1 MGEVNISDRGKFVYH
16 PSEKSIKASNIHR
29 FMVRNNITDYSDLIK
44 RSNGDVEWFWD
55 AVMKDLGISWYVPYE
70 QVMDKSRGLPWTRWF
85 LGGRIN
91 IAHNCVDRHQ
101 DALSG
106 SLACISQNEE
116 GSLRRVTYSELYS
129 SSNQLA
135 NALSRLGIGKGDV
148 VAIYMPMIP
157 EALIALMGIL
167 KVGAIFVPIFSGYAS
182 PALASRLDNT
192 DVKAIITT
200 DGYYRKKRITD
211 TKKEVDDVFHSVSSL
226 KHCIVFEHISN
237 PVQWHPDR
245 DLWWA
250 DLIHGQSTDFL
261 NEQMDSE
268 DPAMMLHTSGTTG
281 KPKATVHTHAGALV
295 QCTKEVAYYFD
306 VKTHT
311 SVFWVTDIGW
321 MMGPWEII
329 GTLALGGTVC
339 LMEGAIDY
347 PTKDRLWRFIEDNEV
362 NVFGISPTGVR
373 ALMTY
378 GSSLVQARDLSSLQ
392 ILGSTGEPWD
402 EKSWMWFFENVG
414 RSNCPII
421 NISGGTELFGCFVS
435 PLPIMALKPCT
446 VGGPGLGMA
455 VDVLDEQGNSIKE
468 SMGYLVCR
476 KPFPSMTRGFWKD
489 PDRYISTYWS
499 KWDDIWF
506 HGDWATIDADGQWFL
521 QGRTDDVIKIAGRR
535 LGPAEIESILIS
547 DRRVSEA
554 VAVGLP
560 DVTKGEKLTC
570 LVVLADAAQSGP
582 ALESDLK
589 ARVASMI
596 GKTFTPDDI
605 RFVKRLPKNRAGKI
619 TRGMIK
625 MKLSGTVIEDLSSLD
640 NPEVIDEI

>member
-1 MGEVNISDRGKFVYH
+1 MEDPDISVAGKFVYR
-16 PSEKSIKASNIHR
+16 PTDNSIKASNIHR
-29 FMVRNNITDYSDLIK
+29 FMVRNSILDYEELIK
-44 RSNGDVEWFWD
+44 RSSGDIEWFWD
-55 AVMKDLGISWYVPYE
+55 AVVKDLGISWYVPYK
-70 QVMDKSRGLPWTRWF
+70 QVMDASRGIPWTRWF
-85 LGGRIN
+85 LDGKIN
-91 IAHNCVDRHQ
+91 IAQNCVDRHRNLLG
-101 DALSG
+101 DSP
-106 SLACISQNEE
+106 ACIWQDEE
-116 GSLRRVTYSELYS
+116 GSQRRITYGDLLS

-135 NALSRLGIGKGDV
+135 NALRHLGIGKGDV
-148 VAIYMPMIP
+148 VALYMPMIP
-157 EALIALMGIL
+157 EVLTALMGIL
-167 KVGAIFVPIFSGYAS
+167 KVGAIFVPIFSGYAAA
-182 PALASRLDNT
+182 ALASRLDNT
-192 DVKAIITT
+192 DAKAIITT
-200 DGYYRKKRITD
+200 DGYHRKGNLTD
-211 TKKEVDDVFHSVSSL
+211 TKKEIDEVFPKIPSL
-226 KHCIVFEHISN
+226 KHCIIYKHLGN
-237 PVQWHPDR
+237 TVQWYPEH
-245 DLWWA
+245 DLWWD

-261 NEQMDSE
+261 TEQMDSE

-281 KPKATVHTHAGALV
+281 TPKATVHTHAGALV

-306 VKTHT
+306 VKSHT

-347 PTKDRLWRFIEDNEV
+347 PKRDRLWMFIEEHGV
-362 NVFGISPTGVR
+362 NVFGISPTGIR

-378 GSSLVQARDLSSLQ
+378 GSSLLEAWDLSSLK

-402 EKSWMWFFENVG
+402 AKSWLWYFKNVG
-414 RSNCPII
+414 RSSCPII
-421 NISGGTELFGCFVS
+421 NISGGTELFGCLVS

-455 VDVLDEQGNSIKE
+455 VDILDEHGNSIKE
-468 SMGYLVCR
+468 KVGYLVCR

-489 PDRYISTYWS
+489 PDRYIATYWS
-499 KWDDIWF
+499 KWDNIWF

-570 LVVLADAAQSGP
+570 LVVLVDAVQP
-582 ALESDLK
+582 DVTLESELK
-589 ARVASMI
+589 ARVANMI

-619 TRGMIK
+619 TRSMIK
-625 MKLSGTVIEDLSSLD
+625 MKLSGKAIQDVSSLD
-640 NPEVIDEI
+640 NPDVLDEI

>member
-1 MGEVNISDRGKFVYH
+1 MGGVTISDREKFVYH
-16 PSEKSIKASNIHR
+16 PSENSIKASNIHR
-29 FMVRNNITDYSDLIK
+29 FMVRNSISDYDDLIK
-44 RSNGDVEWFWD
+44 RSNGDIEWFWD

-70 QVMDKSRGLPWTRWF
+70 RVMDKSRGLPWTRWF
-85 LGGRIN
+85 LGGKIN

-101 DALSG
+101 KVLGDSI
-106 SLACISQNEE
+106 ACIWQDEE
-116 GSLRRVTYSELYS
+116 GSQRRITYAELYS

-135 NALSRLGIGKGDV
+135 NALTRLGIGRGDV
-148 VAIYMPMIP
+148 VAIYLPMIP
-157 EALIALMGIL
+157 EAVTALMGIL
-167 KVGAIFVPIFSGYAS
+167 KIGAIFIPIFSGYAS
-182 PALASRLDNT
+182 AALASRLDNT

-200 DGYYRKKRITD
+200 DGYRRKGTLTD
-211 TKKEVDDVFHSVSSL
+211 TKKEIDEVFHKVTSL
-226 KHCIVFEHISN
+226 RHTIVIKRLGN
-237 PVQWHPDR
+237 TVQWHPDH

-250 DLIHGQSTDFL
+250 DLIQGQSTDFL

-281 KPKATVHTHAGALV
+281 KPKATLHTHAGALV

-306 VKTHT
+306 VKSRT

-347 PTKDRLWRFIEDNEV
+347 PTSDRLWRFIEEHAI
-362 NVFGISPTGVR
+362 NVFGISPTGIR

-378 GSSLVQARDLSSLQ
+378 GSSPVKSRNLSSLK

-402 EKSWMWFFENVG
+402 EKSWMWYFENIG
-414 RSNCPII
+414 RSSCPII
-421 NISGGTELFGCFVS
+421 NISGGTELFGCLVS

-455 VDVLDEQGNSIKE
+455 VDILDEQGNSVREKV
-468 SMGYLVCR
+468 GYLVCR

-506 HGDWATIDADGQWFL
+506 QGDWATIDADGQWFL

-547 DRRVSEA
+547 DPRVSEA

-570 LVVLADAAQSGP
+570 LVVLADAVQP
-582 ALESDLK
+582 DNALKSDLK
-589 ARVASMI
+589 ARVANMI
-596 GKTFTPDDI
+596 GKTFTPDEI
-605 RFVKRLPKNRAGKI
+605 RFVKSLPKNRAGKI

-625 MKLSGTVIEDLSSLD
+625 MKLSGTPIPDVSSLD
-640 NPEVIDEI
+640 NPDVLDEI